1 MEGSCLPPALGLG
14 GQWPQYRLLKFS
26 TEIAKTEK
34 VVGILLSPSTKLA
47 KKTVL
52 ESK

>member
-1 MEGSCLPPALGLG
+1 MEGSCLPPVLGLG

-26 TEIAKTEK
+26 TEIAKMEK
-34 VVGILLSPSTKLA
+34 VVGILLSPLTKLA